1 MCRRFNG
8 YSYAITITLKG
19 AYAIRSLASNFDKQY
34 QLFKNIISNIIH
46 KYASEYCFYFEL
58 HKCGEW
64 LHTHG
69 VINLKKV
76 SYLNKIKSETFLQI
90 EKKQLEKYKSYKTRI
105 CMDKISDI
113 MNWYNY
119 ISKDENSILEFSN
132 NQYKKIYCYQK
143 LI

>member
-1 MCRRFNG
+1 MNENIILLHYLKIGDTGLGSSIPNFVQSNKTAICQRFNG
-8 YSYAITITLKG
+8 CSYAITITLKG

-69 VINLKKV
+69 VLNLKK
-76 SYLNKIKSETFLQI
+76 S
-90 EKKQLEKYKSYKTRI
+90 
-105 CMDKISDI
+105 
-113 MNWYNY
+113 
-119 ISKDENSILEFSN
+119 
-132 NQYKKIYCYQK
+132 
-143 LI
+143 